1 MLCANDFPLSLSNAR
16 ASRTSHLAIVSL
28 YQPPMPL
35 ENVIQTHP
43 MLSKYTSYL
52 LDVLALN
59 LHAIIIM
66 HAASVALL
74 VWPFPT

>member
-1 MLCANDFPLSLSNAR
+1 
-16 ASRTSHLAIVSL
+16 
-28 YQPPMPL
+28 MPL
-35 ENVIQTHP
+35 ENVIQTLP
-43 MLSKYTSYL
+43 MLSSFQKHTSYL